1 MKYLITSY
9 NVTDR
14 NVIIF
19 KPDSWDDFGFKT
31 LFDAIYVDKEGKRI
45 ELGSIKIAKS
55 GIDEGYTKDYLEQS
69 FVELSS
75 DFFSLW
81 QSAESYQ
88 KVRKIEEKYE
98 QNIFEELNDIA
109 YNLKLLEKV
118 WKSESS

>member
-75 DFFSLW
+75 DFFL
-81 QSAESYQ
+81 YG
-88 KVRKIEEKYE
+88 
-98 QNIFEELNDIA
+98 
-109 YNLKLLEKV
+109 NLLKAIK
-118 WKSESS
+118 K